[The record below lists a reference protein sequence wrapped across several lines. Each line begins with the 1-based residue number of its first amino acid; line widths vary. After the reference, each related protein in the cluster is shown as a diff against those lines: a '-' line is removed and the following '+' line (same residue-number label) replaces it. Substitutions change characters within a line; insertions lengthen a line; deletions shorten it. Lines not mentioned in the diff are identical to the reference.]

1 MPALPSPYAKG
12 GSIVSMPVVPAVP
25 AGPVKSSSGKLESL
39 RLAGVRVPS
48 APGQSWDQKL
58 SEAREAALAKWLGIL
73 ERFPEDFGLTLS
85 IRLDRENGRGAD
97 LKTSL
102 QDVFSQKAS
111 VTISGRAGPLA
122 RYVKHCRGRQV
133 NPFPVTEAGVYAFLQ
148 DYASHEAP
156 TFARS
161 FLSSLAFA
169 KFTVSLKVSDEVFS
183 PRVRGLSSKLYLDKR
198 KTRQKPAL
206 KVDHVRKLE
215 AIASGSIDLEPADR
229 VAAGFFVWTLY
240 ARARYSDAQAAGAMT
255 CDLSD
260 TPDGVVGY
268 LEAAV
273 ERSKTSFSLERKVRY
288 LHMFAPIQGI
298 GEVPWGVKWF
308 EFYKVHGP
316 PLGTGKPLLPSPLSG
331 GGWQTAPL
339 AVASAT
345 KWMKSLLIRAG
356 CDRSSVE
363 PLGTHSLK
371 ATTLSWSAKFGLARE
386 VRAALGYHARGRDG
400 TEIIYGSSYFVKR
413 FEDPEGMPIP
423 PDEVLSDSSSEASE
437 DAEDVDHEAAEAAA
451 DELGRQWEPDAG
463 LRAEL
468 EAVPLFRNKDSRFI
482 HAVAS
487 EEGDKFRCGRSRG
500 DAVEKKEHADILHVT
515 FKRIASRVLL
525 LKMANYSESQSV
537 LQSRLSVVGFA
548 EGDVLKILPEVGNLR
563 RLAFISSFTPGQTDE
578 EPLMRVLKDTLKRD
592 LTIADKANWRAV
604 YNEAYAIV
612 TAEMKQRIEKAD
624 PESTVRPLSQPER
637 SKRYERQAKKLV
649 GISLKGPLEPADAL
663 VDLAVASY
671 EANELRYIPWDRCV
685 SKEAELAGEKK
696 RDVRFTVEESSGKL
710 RIEHKQPDLVA
721 DTSSEILVQQ
731 ALTRRSLAMDQA
743 NLIDFSFSVSDQWT
757 QRLMKA
763 RMQTP
768 AEHFVRP
775 TWKQPESADRQLFAE
790 LRDKTRAGVQTVAS
804 GRPLDTLL
812 PDAMYMNEV
821 SCLLQPFPAPVL
833 KDVPQKPDA
842 PKWERPSPYTK
853 GGGKGKK
860 GKQRFMT
867 RLPAGLEGCRSHT
880 NRGDPICFAFNL
892 VGCSTKGQ
900 KCEKGL
906 HICAVPKCGA
916 HNHGAAQCPKRA
928 QGPHRW
934 MIFEREF
941 IGVDRE
947 DHHVHNVGSHSAIAR
962 PSPGVVEAARSRSPK
977 PRDGA
982 ASQSGTAS
990 SSLDE
995 GHVSAT
1001 DVLRVFDGLPSD
1013 ALKRGADAPLPTSKS
1028 YATGAYVANASAN
1041 PEVEPSLWS
1050 MKTDGMYP
1058 TLMVPEALACRLQ
1071 RALSDSMPDTIGT
1084 TPRNILTF
1092 SASVMLMF
1100 RNARPKDCFKAT
1112 FSAGQ
1117 TIRLAKLLL
1126 ASDSHWSVLHP
1137 LASALWKQLDLPD
1150 SLHCVD
1156 FCAGCYGAPCPV
1168 KMRLCT
1174 TQAALAGMPVPACR
1188 CRPGPHAAG
1197 SLAPDVLY
1205 TPKFCDVFAGLL
1217 QLAVGQ
1223 SGLLLEHAVP
1233 LQSSRHSA
1241 VAAAGRQPRL
1251 SKFQPQIAE
1260 FKCQATVREFP
1271 WPLPLDNKGNLTC
1284 AIGSIPPGSRL
1295 LRVVCDRGVVEQ
1307 VGSLSGV
1314 PSAVTFGIY
1323 RTEHEFVAQA
1333 LHIDHPFDLCVAVP
1347 DFMLRALAFTLKEG
1361 PVGVMKHRL
1370 NLLQQ
1375 WTSWKRDL
1383 AGAEANLH
1391 AAMDPGVA
1399 SVMKGKNILLLE
1411 KIASTFSWPDTEVFE
1426 HLKHGFPL
1434 VGESSPSGIFDVDR
1448 KPALMTRAELVQHAK
1463 FLRPALW
1470 AKVANA
1476 EVDDLAREVWDSTQ
1490 QEMLVKEWLTGPYSW
1505 DELQARHPEGWLPV
1519 RRFGIVQK
1527 AKTRSIDDL
1536 AENSVNCAYA
1546 VSDRISLRALDEL
1559 VWLAITLFKI
1569 FIAKGEVS
1577 IPLSDGDH
1585 LRFPVH
1591 SFWRALKPDALQPS
1605 LKTVDL
1611 KSAYKQL
1618 AASPRDRC
1626 LSIVAIKDPVSGLAF
1641 GFESRTL
1648 LFGATS
1654 SVVSFNRVAR
1664 LLQRVLIA
1672 LQVLACN
1679 YFDDY
1684 PVLEVLPLCN
1694 NTQSTIKA
1702 ALDLLGFAWA
1712 EDKDLPFS
1720 HEAELLGQVLG
1731 VRVDLGSFG
1740 VVKIGNKPERATAIA
1755 EAVDSV
1761 LSVGHLDPKTLP
1773 SLFGRLQF
1781 AEGQLHGRLGR
1792 LALADLRACTMSS
1805 QAKALDATAAQA
1817 LCNLRSR
1824 VLGGTPRIVP
1834 ACVGSRRSVIFT
1846 DGAYEP
1852 TNETHP
1858 ATVGG
1863 VLYHFDNGAWCT
1875 FFFACAIPLSV
1886 VQSWEALGKRHLIGP
1901 VEMYA
1906 VVCAREAWSKHLNM
1920 QRVTMYV
1927 DHSGVL
1933 ASLVKGSS
1941 KDPLW
1946 RQLLLIFESCD
1957 AEANKVLSL
1966 DNKNPK
1972 KKHVIKEITPAD
1984 VINVTSYLKKTNAYS
1999 EFYKNR
2005 RKGRSLE
2012 PVVSYVVR
2020 TCFEKEVAQESD
2032 LHQRIEVILDSGAD
2046 DAQGKAIKTEGRRM
2060 LNLTFFDDNGSFCRI
2075 QEAFTVASVIN
2086 PLMAIGK
2093 LFREGW
2099 ELRVNEEEGMCL
2111 TDGSSRIPVHLHKN
2125 SLAAYAYVQTPSRSR
2140 GYSSSNY
2147 KMVRTVVQLNKHVQ
2161 EAVNKEEPGWHNT
2174 DSMVIVKYAT
2184 QSSYENPS
2192 LMYSPTHF
2200 PYRSTLVKEE
2210 RGWRAVEVS
2219 RKYSEKA
2226 DPFEEFGEGEK
2237 EVVTAIS
2244 AKPIPLWI
2252 LGTPYAAGDRADQE
2266 SHGRDYWKMDLE
2278 KGEVVRHHVVPRT
2291 VLFDPTGVSN
2301 CPVLLGDLENSRYTQ
2316 GDCIYS
2322 TEIYEHSDD
2331 WRADRLPLR
2340 EHFRLPWFGQTR
2352 FRVKPGVVE
2361 DLKAEAAAEELKKK
2375 KEEHY
2380 QEKEDSAAPPAAEE
2394 SKDEEMREAQADQE
2408 APQEVVEVL
2417 EESFYHEGVEYTAQ
2431 RSSLKELQALCREYG
2446 VKTTGSKKQ
2455 LLKRLAT
2462 AVREERLNTQHKE
2475 QREHHQAYHL
2485 APPQEPT
2492 EEERAYH
2499 NLTHLPYQPW
2509 CPHCVAMKARE
2520 DNHKKG
2526 LSKPSSSTDSAKPV
2540 ISFDFCYT
2548 STTGSE
2554 EPPAVTLVAVDS
2566 WSKAVLAVPCKRKGG
2581 AGSTTHLAEALVQFT
2596 TLMMTPFW
2604 RNSEQVN
2611 HSQPQQKH
2619 LQHQLNQVNR
2629 AEETDGYLNMPHDD
2643 EVYEADDEFLYES
2656 EEEEEETESEPTEV
2670 FTKVPVEFF
2679 DEEKGPPN
2687 VDPDFLQKL
2696 DDEATVKEIKRL
2708 TKMGVI
2714 SLVSTDPQE
2723 ATENVPLVD
2732 SEQEL
2737 HKWLTTK
2744 LVKDWRFREATG
2756 FEVDEA
2762 TAGATKPKQI
2772 QRITK
2777 LVPMLALANNWA
2789 IYSVDVK
2796 VNYDVDSFDEAKK
2809 EVTEK
2814 AEKLKKVEESL
2825 EKEKEEFGNQK
2836 AEFEETVKR
2845 FLKKQK
2851 EVKDKEDKVTEREE
2865 KLEKDQ
2871 ETLQEQAKALSEKE
2885 TALEEAEENVK
2896 AKEAEVEKK
2905 NKEAEKRERKAQ
2917 ERTVGY
2923 DQEREEYAKKY
2934 VDDVKKDLEREL
2946 KVLKQEEKVR
2956 NQKLD
2961 DLQYDYKSLK
2971 DDYQYF
2977 KTYSQEV
2984 DALLLAAKDRIVKYK
2999 KKVKSLKETIGAV
3012 LSGSE
3017 GEEETDE
3024 AYKTKAEEEK
3034 EKAEAKAKEEEKK
3047 KGKKPKQVE
3056 TEDPEE
3062 KPSSNQGDENTF
3074 DPNDIAEF
3082 TQLGYVW
3089 EFNKKT
3095 QEYRAKSEDKKG
3107 STRIKNAPVK
3117 GRLLWNKVTECY
3129 RRHNVWFTD
3138 GKELDKF
3145 LETKENEKIEE
3156 EVQRRIHAKG
3166 KYDNQG
3172 MKGKGPSWDDGQN
3185 DSWWY
3190 NEQWNNENWNT
3201 TDDGSNWYENANP
3214 QNKGY
3219 WQTPEEWAQQN
3230 QWEQWTPKGK
3240 SKGKKSKNWVQTQ

>member
-1 MPALPSPYAKG
+1 MDVDADGDHAMPLAPAPTVTQQATAPPVAPAEQEAVVSAPAAPVTAPAVPVPVTQQDPEQATPPVTTAGAAPTTLTPQQGPVTTAGAAPTTLTLQQGPVTTAEAVPTTLTLQPQQGPVTTAEAVPATLTQQQGPVTTAEADAVVQMLASRIHDLSRALSNPDLSQNFTREAILQRCNTPDFEALARLI
-12 GSIVSMPVVPAVP
+12 STSEPPATAPADPAAALVPVPAVQSKTLP
-25 AGPVKSSSGKLESL
+25 PVPTWAAAAAVQATPTEPVHAPDVDMPQAPQAPQMQPQHPSQAPQTQLQHPSQAPQTQPQQPSNPQAPQCPQVPTRQQQESDKQLPLTDLEKAQALAQMSPEEVQADIDILVAEKEISL
-39 RLAGVRVPS
+39 WGVGFREGV
-48 APGQSWDQKL
+48 ALDIDEIGFTY
-58 SEAREAALAKWLGIL
+58 EREAEAPNMEGVADADNDGSTGGNSGSGRSNKPEKHREAKTVKAKTTEALAKSALQMANSNML
-73 ERFPEDFGLTLS
+73 EIKGVRTKLDANKDCISKGLKGKELEDRIHDLS
-85 IRLDRENGRGAD
+85 TANVAYKVGRNHVQLHLKAAAPKAKVGA
-97 LKTSL
+97 
-102 QDVFSQKAS
+102 KAK
-111 VTISGRAGPLA
+111 AGTQPAYTEYYHASTAVPADSDPGNNTYGYPLA
-122 RYVKHCRGRQV
+122 
-133 NPFPVTEAGVYAFLQ
+133 
-148 DYASHEAP
+148 
-156 TFARS
+156 
-161 FLSSLAFA
+161 
-169 KFTVSLKVSDEVFS
+169 
-183 PRVRGLSSKLYLDKR
+183 
-198 KTRQKPAL
+198 
-206 KVDHVRKLE
+206 
-215 AIASGSIDLEPADR
+215 
-229 VAAGFFVWTLY
+229 
-240 ARARYSDAQAAGAMT
+240 
-255 CDLSD
+255 
-260 TPDGVVGY
+260 
-268 LEAAV
+268 
-273 ERSKTSFSLERKVRY
+273 
-288 LHMFAPIQGI
+288 
-298 GEVPWGVKWF
+298 
-308 EFYKVHGP
+308 
-316 PLGTGKPLLPSPLSG
+316 
-331 GGWQTAPL
+331 
-339 AVASAT
+339 
-345 KWMKSLLIRAG
+345 
-356 CDRSSVE
+356 
-363 PLGTHSLK
+363 
-371 ATTLSWSAKFGLARE
+371 
-386 VRAALGYHARGRDG
+386 
-400 TEIIYGSSYFVKR
+400 
-413 FEDPEGMPIP
+413 
-423 PDEVLSDSSSEASE
+423 
-437 DAEDVDHEAAEAAA
+437 
-451 DELGRQWEPDAG
+451 
-463 LRAEL
+463 
-468 EAVPLFRNKDSRFI
+468 
-482 HAVAS
+482 
-487 EEGDKFRCGRSRG
+487 
-500 DAVEKKEHADILHVT
+500 
-515 FKRIASRVLL
+515 
-525 LKMANYSESQSV
+525 
-537 LQSRLSVVGFA
+537 
-548 EGDVLKILPEVGNLR
+548 
-563 RLAFISSFTPGQTDE
+563 
-578 EPLMRVLKDTLKRD
+578 
-592 LTIADKANWRAV
+592 
-604 YNEAYAIV
+604 
-612 TAEMKQRIEKAD
+612 
-624 PESTVRPLSQPER
+624 
-637 SKRYERQAKKLV
+637 
-649 GISLKGPLEPADAL
+649 
-663 VDLAVASY
+663 
-671 EANELRYIPWDRCV
+671 
-685 SKEAELAGEKK
+685 
-696 RDVRFTVEESSGKL
+696 
-710 RIEHKQPDLVA
+710 
-721 DTSSEILVQQ
+721 
-731 ALTRRSLAMDQA
+731 
-743 NLIDFSFSVSDQWT
+743 
-757 QRLMKA
+757 
-763 RMQTP
+763 
-768 AEHFVRP
+768 
-775 TWKQPESADRQLFAE
+775 
-790 LRDKTRAGVQTVAS
+790 
-804 GRPLDTLL
+804 
-812 PDAMYMNEV
+812 
-821 SCLLQPFPAPVL
+821 
-833 KDVPQKPDA
+833 
-842 PKWERPSPYTK
+842 
-853 GGGKGKK
+853 
-860 GKQRFMT
+860 
-867 RLPAGLEGCRSHT
+867 T
-880 NRGDPICFAFNL
+880 NR
-892 VGCSTKGQ
+892 
-900 KCEKGL
+900 
-906 HICAVPKCGA
+906 
-916 HNHGAAQCPKRA
+916 
-928 QGPHRW
+928 
-934 MIFEREF
+934 
-941 IGVDRE
+941 
-947 DHHVHNVGSHSAIAR
+947 
-962 PSPGVVEAARSRSPK
+962 
-977 PRDGA
+977 
-982 ASQSGTAS
+982 
-990 SSLDE
+990 
-995 GHVSAT
+995 
-1001 DVLRVFDGLPSD
+1001 
-1013 ALKRGADAPLPTSKS
+1013 
-1028 YATGAYVANASAN
+1028 
-1041 PEVEPSLWS
+1041 
-1050 MKTDGMYP
+1050 
-1058 TLMVPEALACRLQ
+1058 
-1071 RALSDSMPDTIGT
+1071 
-1084 TPRNILTF
+1084 
-1092 SASVMLMF
+1092 ML
-1100 RNARPKDCFKAT
+1100 N
-1112 FSAGQ
+1112 
-1117 TIRLAKLLL
+1117 
-1126 ASDSHWSVLHP
+1126 
-1137 LASALWKQLDLPD
+1137 
-1150 SLHCVD
+1150 
-1156 FCAGCYGAPCPV
+1156 
-1168 KMRLCT
+1168 
-1174 TQAALAGMPVPACR
+1174 
-1188 CRPGPHAAG
+1188 
-1197 SLAPDVLY
+1197 
-1205 TPKFCDVFAGLL
+1205 
-1217 QLAVGQ
+1217 
-1223 SGLLLEHAVP
+1223 
-1233 LQSSRHSA
+1233 
-1241 VAAAGRQPRL
+1241 
-1251 SKFQPQIAE
+1251 
-1260 FKCQATVREFP
+1260 
-1271 WPLPLDNKGNLTC
+1271 
-1284 AIGSIPPGSRL
+1284 
-1295 LRVVCDRGVVEQ
+1295 
-1307 VGSLSGV
+1307 
-1314 PSAVTFGIY
+1314 Y
-1323 RTEHEFVAQA
+1323 R
-1333 LHIDHPFDLCVAVP
+1333 
-1347 DFMLRALAFTLKEG
+1347 
-1361 PVGVMKHRL
+1361 
-1370 NLLQQ
+1370 
-1375 WTSWKRDL
+1375 
-1383 AGAEANLH
+1383 
-1391 AAMDPGVA
+1391 
-1399 SVMKGKNILLLE
+1399 
-1411 KIASTFSWPDTEVFE
+1411 
-1426 HLKHGFPL
+1426 
-1434 VGESSPSGIFDVDR
+1434 
-1448 KPALMTRAELVQHAK
+1448 
-1463 FLRPALW
+1463 
-1470 AKVANA
+1470 
-1476 EVDDLAREVWDSTQ
+1476 
-1490 QEMLVKEWLTGPYSW
+1490 
-1505 DELQARHPEGWLPV
+1505 
-1519 RRFGIVQK
+1519 
-1527 AKTRSIDDL
+1527 
-1536 AENSVNCAYA
+1536 
-1546 VSDRISLRALDEL
+1546 
-1559 VWLAITLFKI
+1559 
-1569 FIAKGEVS
+1569 
-1577 IPLSDGDH
+1577 
-1585 LRFPVH
+1585 
-1591 SFWRALKPDALQPS
+1591 
-1605 LKTVDL
+1605 
-1611 KSAYKQL
+1611 
-1618 AASPRDRC
+1618 
-1626 LSIVAIKDPVSGLAF
+1626 
-1641 GFESRTL
+1641 
-1648 LFGATS
+1648 
-1654 SVVSFNRVAR
+1654 
-1664 LLQRVLIA
+1664 
-1672 LQVLACN
+1672 
-1679 YFDDY
+1679 
-1684 PVLEVLPLCN
+1684 
-1694 NTQSTIKA
+1694 
-1702 ALDLLGFAWA
+1702 
-1712 EDKDLPFS
+1712 
-1720 HEAELLGQVLG
+1720 
-1731 VRVDLGSFG
+1731 
-1740 VVKIGNKPERATAIA
+1740 
-1755 EAVDSV
+1755 
-1761 LSVGHLDPKTLP
+1761 
-1773 SLFGRLQF
+1773 
-1781 AEGQLHGRLGR
+1781 
-1792 LALADLRACTMSS
+1792 
-1805 QAKALDATAAQA
+1805 
-1817 LCNLRSR
+1817 
-1824 VLGGTPRIVP
+1824 
-1834 ACVGSRRSVIFT
+1834 
-1846 DGAYEP
+1846 
-1852 TNETHP
+1852 
-1858 ATVGG
+1858 
-1863 VLYHFDNGAWCT
+1863 
-1875 FFFACAIPLSV
+1875 
-1886 VQSWEALGKRHLIGP
+1886 
-1901 VEMYA
+1901 
-1906 VVCAREAWSKHLNM
+1906 
-1920 QRVTMYV
+1920 
-1927 DHSGVL
+1927 
-1933 ASLVKGSS
+1933 
-1941 KDPLW
+1941 
-1946 RQLLLIFESCD
+1946 
-1957 AEANKVLSL
+1957 NKVLSL

-2005 RKGRSLE
+2005 RSLE

-2020 TCFEKEVAQESD
+2020 TCFEKEVAQVSLQHSFQEASALNNDILEKINAVEMESD

-2111 TDGSSRIPVHLHKN
+2111 TDGNSRIPVHLHKN

-2174 DSMVIVKYAT
+2174 DSMVTVKYAT

-2252 LGTPYAAGDRADQE
+2252 RGTPYAAGDRADQE

-2301 CPVLLGDLENSRYTQ
+2301 CPVLLGDLENNRYTQ

-2394 SKDEEMREAQADQE
+2394 SKDDEMREAQADQE

-2462 AVREERLNTQHKE
+2462 AVREERLSTQHKE

-2526 LSKPSSSTDSAKPV
+2526 
-2540 ISFDFCYT
+2540 
-2548 STTGSE
+2548 SE

-2566 WSKAVLAVPCKRKGG
+2566 WSKAVLAVPCKRKNVN
-2581 AGSTTHLAEALVQFT
+2581 SSRTTR
-2596 TLMMTPFW
+2596 LMMTPFW

-2762 TAGATKPKQI
+2762 TAGTTKPKQI

-2825 EKEKEEFGNQK
+2825 EKEKEELGNQK

-2851 EVKDKEDKVTEREE
+2851 E
-2865 KLEKDQ
+2865 
-2871 ETLQEQAKALSEKE
+2871 ALSEKE

-2896 AKEAEVEKK
+2896 AKEAE
-2905 NKEAEKRERKAQ
+2905 

-3172 MKGKGPSWDDGQN
+3172 TKGKGPSWDDGQN

>member
-1 MPALPSPYAKG
+1 MDVDEVIGERGWG
-12 GSIVSMPVVPAVP
+12 GQLESIVGAVLREEPRLPVFKIPYDHPAASTGWP
-25 AGPVKSSSGKLESL
+25 ELEKQCMLLDSEI
-39 RLAGVRVPS
+39 RLM
-48 APGQSWDQKL
+48 WDTKR
-58 SEAREAALAKWLGIL
+58 REAANSGTWTHAMLEFLFNGYQVMPGNMTGELDAAVALIHQLGNV
-73 ERFPEDFGLTLS
+73 EVYR
-85 IRLDRENGRGAD
+85 
-97 LKTSL
+97 
-102 QDVFSQKAS
+102 
-111 VTISGRAGPLA
+111 
-122 RYVKHCRGRQV
+122 
-133 NPFPVTEAGVYAFLQ
+133 TEWCI
-148 DYASHEAP
+148 YASREDVA
-156 TFARS
+156 
-161 FLSSLAFA
+161 
-169 KFTVSLKVSDEVFS
+169 
-183 PRVRGLSSKLYLDKR
+183 
-198 KTRQKPAL
+198 
-206 KVDHVRKLE
+206 
-215 AIASGSIDLEPADR
+215 GSIDLVLKSSEDETFYLVDWKRSEKLQVKYNGFDRYMNPPLQNIADCHGYHSR
-229 VAAGFFVWTLY
+229 LQLNMYKWILQTYYGIKVLAVKVVCVHPRYLPGGFVDDVLDLQEEVGKLTQCLRDHRL
-240 ARARYSDAQAAGAMT
+240 ARAPPTELADMQPFAVELPSQRSHPDDREQWLEEIMDEEENVVPAAAKKRRLIPGVDTHVLRFQNLVARSHT
-255 CDLSD
+255 ILSD
-260 TPDGVVGY
+260 TRDALAKDVCSLPNSILHNANEMLRQLQQNFLNISDEIRRLILVAAHLVEGKISDKPMLADAAVLTWMVGSRHMRVRRGY
-268 LEAAV
+268 LQTNETRDNSKKPKQLQQLSWQIYRRLNRS
-273 ERSKTSFSLERKVRY
+273 RSKNFCQLVVQLPTDDCGVRY
-288 LHMFAPIQGI
+288 ILPDWMKQMQSRLQLCIKKFRPRDPGTRLDIADKCWKLSGTVGLELMQTRMISLLVEWCETEDQRAAS
-298 GEVPWGVKWF
+298 VCYDDVCF
-308 EFYKVHGP
+308 VS
-316 PLGTGKPLLPSPLSG
+316 PLSESPVQVARLPSPLPNGDATWTGASSEYLLAAWVRACTLLHLSEMYKHNHVYFDPNIWYLDEELRKQVETFARPFITTG
-331 GGWQTAPL
+331 QEAPESNKKLHIDLYKKIISADGIMGRRQSTFNSMVRRALVWTAKAHFIHKKFLTAYEDHQLDGIFEADPSL
-339 AVASAT
+339 NKFLTTSQAS
-345 KWMKSLLIRAG
+345 MGIRKRPQQG
-356 CDRSSVE
+356 
-363 PLGTHSLK
+363 
-371 ATTLSWSAKFGLARE
+371 GLANMLEADADSEAERPE
-386 VRAALGYHARGRDG
+386 KDTTWDNLPEYIMHQMLDKGLESMAFYEFKKLRLTCPCIKTHPLQSEEAKSPSPCFGAATGWFRAARL
-400 TEIIYGSSYFVKR
+400 KR
-413 FEDPEGMPIP
+413 IQRLLRKACVG
-423 PDEVLSDSSSEASE
+423 VAKKRNLV
-437 DAEDVDHEAAEAAA
+437 DALLQEAEAPKYA
-451 DELGRQWEPDAG
+451 DFQAVQLE
-463 LRAEL
+463 EL
-468 EAVPLFRNKDSRFI
+468 E
-482 HAVAS
+482 
-487 EEGDKFRCGRSRG
+487 
-500 DAVEKKEHADILHVT
+500 
-515 FKRIASRVLL
+515 
-525 LKMANYSESQSV
+525 
-537 LQSRLSVVGFA
+537 
-548 EGDVLKILPEVGNLR
+548 
-563 RLAFISSFTPGQTDE
+563 
-578 EPLMRVLKDTLKRD
+578 
-592 LTIADKANWRAV
+592 
-604 YNEAYAIV
+604 
-612 TAEMKQRIEKAD
+612 
-624 PESTVRPLSQPER
+624 
-637 SKRYERQAKKLV
+637 
-649 GISLKGPLEPADAL
+649 
-663 VDLAVASY
+663 
-671 EANELRYIPWDRCV
+671 
-685 SKEAELAGEKK
+685 
-696 RDVRFTVEESSGKL
+696 
-710 RIEHKQPDLVA
+710 
-721 DTSSEILVQQ
+721 
-731 ALTRRSLAMDQA
+731 
-743 NLIDFSFSVSDQWT
+743 
-757 QRLMKA
+757 
-763 RMQTP
+763 
-768 AEHFVRP
+768 
-775 TWKQPESADRQLFAE
+775 
-790 LRDKTRAGVQTVAS
+790 
-804 GRPLDTLL
+804 
-812 PDAMYMNEV
+812 
-821 SCLLQPFPAPVL
+821 LLQ
-833 KDVPQKPDA
+833 
-842 PKWERPSPYTK
+842 
-853 GGGKGKK
+853 
-860 GKQRFMT
+860 
-867 RLPAGLEGCRSHT
+867 
-880 NRGDPICFAFNL
+880 
-892 VGCSTKGQ
+892 
-900 KCEKGL
+900 
-906 HICAVPKCGA
+906 
-916 HNHGAAQCPKRA
+916 
-928 QGPHRW
+928 
-934 MIFEREF
+934 
-941 IGVDRE
+941 
-947 DHHVHNVGSHSAIAR
+947 
-962 PSPGVVEAARSRSPK
+962 
-977 PRDGA
+977 
-982 ASQSGTAS
+982 
-990 SSLDE
+990 
-995 GHVSAT
+995 
-1001 DVLRVFDGLPSD
+1001 
-1013 ALKRGADAPLPTSKS
+1013 ALKRLGGNKALPSIFAPASLWKLAPQQVVPALLPTMNQASTCMDPSWHDVQLHLIAITNHGHPIMQAGANEAKTLS
-1028 YATGAYVANASAN
+1028 PRERCAITIHGYPITQACANETNQCAFLEEEQTCLATPKEWCAITNAMREVKFSRYASFVEDVMASGTQPAYTEYYHASTA
-1041 PEVEPSLWS
+1041 
-1050 MKTDGMYP
+1050 
-1058 TLMVPEALACRLQ
+1058 VPA
-1071 RALSDSMPDTIGT
+1071 DFDPGNNTYGY
-1084 TPRNILTF
+1084 
-1092 SASVMLMF
+1092 
-1100 RNARPKDCFKAT
+1100 
-1112 FSAGQ
+1112 
-1117 TIRLAKLLL
+1117 
-1126 ASDSHWSVLHP
+1126 P
-1137 LASALWKQLDLPD
+1137 LATNRML
-1150 SLHCVD
+1150 
-1156 FCAGCYGAPCPV
+1156 
-1168 KMRLCT
+1168 
-1174 TQAALAGMPVPACR
+1174 
-1188 CRPGPHAAG
+1188 
-1197 SLAPDVLY
+1197 
-1205 TPKFCDVFAGLL
+1205 
-1217 QLAVGQ
+1217 
-1223 SGLLLEHAVP
+1223 
-1233 LQSSRHSA
+1233 
-1241 VAAAGRQPRL
+1241 
-1251 SKFQPQIAE
+1251 
-1260 FKCQATVREFP
+1260 
-1271 WPLPLDNKGNLTC
+1271 N
-1284 AIGSIPPGSRL
+1284 
-1295 LRVVCDRGVVEQ
+1295 
-1307 VGSLSGV
+1307 
-1314 PSAVTFGIY
+1314 Y
-1323 RTEHEFVAQA
+1323 R
-1333 LHIDHPFDLCVAVP
+1333 
-1347 DFMLRALAFTLKEG
+1347 
-1361 PVGVMKHRL
+1361 
-1370 NLLQQ
+1370 
-1375 WTSWKRDL
+1375 
-1383 AGAEANLH
+1383 
-1391 AAMDPGVA
+1391 
-1399 SVMKGKNILLLE
+1399 
-1411 KIASTFSWPDTEVFE
+1411 
-1426 HLKHGFPL
+1426 
-1434 VGESSPSGIFDVDR
+1434 
-1448 KPALMTRAELVQHAK
+1448 
-1463 FLRPALW
+1463 
-1470 AKVANA
+1470 
-1476 EVDDLAREVWDSTQ
+1476 
-1490 QEMLVKEWLTGPYSW
+1490 
-1505 DELQARHPEGWLPV
+1505 
-1519 RRFGIVQK
+1519 
-1527 AKTRSIDDL
+1527 
-1536 AENSVNCAYA
+1536 
-1546 VSDRISLRALDEL
+1546 
-1559 VWLAITLFKI
+1559 
-1569 FIAKGEVS
+1569 
-1577 IPLSDGDH
+1577 
-1585 LRFPVH
+1585 
-1591 SFWRALKPDALQPS
+1591 
-1605 LKTVDL
+1605 
-1611 KSAYKQL
+1611 
-1618 AASPRDRC
+1618 
-1626 LSIVAIKDPVSGLAF
+1626 
-1641 GFESRTL
+1641 
-1648 LFGATS
+1648 
-1654 SVVSFNRVAR
+1654 
-1664 LLQRVLIA
+1664 
-1672 LQVLACN
+1672 
-1679 YFDDY
+1679 
-1684 PVLEVLPLCN
+1684 
-1694 NTQSTIKA
+1694 
-1702 ALDLLGFAWA
+1702 
-1712 EDKDLPFS
+1712 
-1720 HEAELLGQVLG
+1720 
-1731 VRVDLGSFG
+1731 
-1740 VVKIGNKPERATAIA
+1740 
-1755 EAVDSV
+1755 
-1761 LSVGHLDPKTLP
+1761 
-1773 SLFGRLQF
+1773 
-1781 AEGQLHGRLGR
+1781 
-1792 LALADLRACTMSS
+1792 
-1805 QAKALDATAAQA
+1805 
-1817 LCNLRSR
+1817 
-1824 VLGGTPRIVP
+1824 
-1834 ACVGSRRSVIFT
+1834 
-1846 DGAYEP
+1846 
-1852 TNETHP
+1852 
-1858 ATVGG
+1858 
-1863 VLYHFDNGAWCT
+1863 
-1875 FFFACAIPLSV
+1875 
-1886 VQSWEALGKRHLIGP
+1886 
-1901 VEMYA
+1901 
-1906 VVCAREAWSKHLNM
+1906 
-1920 QRVTMYV
+1920 
-1927 DHSGVL
+1927 
-1933 ASLVKGSS
+1933 
-1941 KDPLW
+1941 
-1946 RQLLLIFESCD
+1946 
-1957 AEANKVLSL
+1957 NKVLSL

-2111 TDGSSRIPVHLHKN
+2111 TDGNSRIPVHLHKN

-2291 VLFDPTGVSN
+2291 ALFDPTGVSN
-2301 CPVLLGDLENSRYTQ
+2301 CPVLLGDLENSRYT
-2316 GDCIYS
+2316 DIPKETVS
-2322 TEIYEHSDD
+2322 TVQKSTNIATTGEQTAY
-2331 WRADRLPLR
+2331 LYVNT
-2340 EHFRLPWFGQTR
+2340 FGYR
-2352 FRVKPGVVE
+2352 VVE

-2380 QEKEDSAAPPAAEE
+2380 QRKEDSAAPPAAEE
-2394 SKDEEMREAQADQE
+2394 IKDEEMREAQADQE

-2596 TLMMTPFW
+2596 TKNVNSSRTTRLMMTPFW

-2611 HSQPQQKH
+2611 HSQPQQEH

-2656 EEEEEETESEPTEV
+2656 EEEEETESEPTEV

-2762 TAGATKPKQI
+2762 TAGTTKPKQI

-2796 VNYDVDSFDEAKK
+2796 EELESKSEKKKKKHKWQLTYNTYLSPSSPGSMSLLEVLVTLAMVCMAAYFVVNEMRKPQKHKKSKKEVNYDVDSFDEAKK

-2851 EVKDKEDKVTEREE
+2851 EVKEKEDKVTEREE

-2999 KKVKSLKETIGAV
+2999 KKAKSLKETIGAV